1 MKQFKINGSSCGKI
15 MGVRGLGKTGE
26 SFINQKL
33 VEGIFKRKK
42 EFSNKYTQK
51 GNIVENG
58 AITFVDD
65 VLDLGGVI
73 KNEEWFESEHM
84 SGTPDIIT
92 DEMVIDIKSSW
103 DCFTFPFFDN
113 DLPNK
118 DYYWQG
124 QTYMSLTGHDRYQ
137 VVYVL
142 MDTPQ
147 FLIERE
153 SFYWCKDN
161 GVEDL
166 DGHILKQFEERM
178 TYNDIDPEKRVKVFE
193 IQRNEDDINK
203 IISRVEECRE
213 YIKKLSI

>member
-124 QTYMSLTGHDRYQ
+124 QTYMALTGHDRYQ